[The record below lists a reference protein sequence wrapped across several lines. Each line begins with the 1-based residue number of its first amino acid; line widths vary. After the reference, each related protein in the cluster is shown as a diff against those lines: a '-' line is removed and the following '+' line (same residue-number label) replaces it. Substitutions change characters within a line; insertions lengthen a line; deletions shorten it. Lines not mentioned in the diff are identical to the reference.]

1 MNATQIALV
10 VFILLAN
17 YLVLVP
23 ALLSTSA
30 VPHASSRHFLRGG
43 TCRLGNQ
50 PFLYQALKGASHHE

>member
-30 VPHASSRHFLRGG
+30 VPTLL
-43 TCRLGNQ
+43 LGI
-50 PFLYQALKGASHHE
+50 ALIAKGVIE